1 MRVRMFYASR
11 LMKGWEVRQAAQKEL
26 ARETLKRYGSKGA

>member
-1 MRVRMFYASR
+1 MKVRVFYVSR

-26 ARETLKRYGSKGA
+26 AREILKRYGSKGA